1 MKNRKSQ
8 LFKEHKESE
17 KAFTLKVITKFP
29 EKWILV
35 DTETLEIYNGTKN
48 ENLFKNWDLIKD
60 NSIIKNLADLIK
72 KL

>member
-1 MKNRKSQ
+1 MKNRKSNI
-8 LFKEHKESE
+8 FKDHKESE

-29 EKWILV
+29 EKWILF
-35 DTETLEIYNGTKN
+35 DTETCEIYNGTKN

-60 NSIIKNLADLIK
+60 KKVVKNLIELLN